1 MKTRTTVSILATA
14 AAIVG
19 CTFAIAQTPLASAA
33 QATSSMSVDARTP
46 LHATLL
52 PTITVT
58 ASGLAE
64 TGASLSVADTAGLPV
79 TLMPT
84 VHVTAR
90 VSDFAALL
98 PSVFAIAATDSAPAG
113 EGVAYP
119 LASDEDAVAARRR

>member
-1 MKTRTTVSILATA
+1 MKTRTTISILATA

-19 CTFAIAQTPLASAA
+19 CTFAVAQTPLANAA
-33 QATSSMSVDARTP
+33 QATSSMLVDARAP

-58 ASGLAE
+58 PPADTDAN
-64 TGASLSVADTAGLPV
+64 ASLRVADTAGLPV

-84 VHVTAR
+84 VYVTAR

-98 PSVFAIAATDSAPAG
+98 PSVFAVAATDSTQPGDGAT
-113 EGVAYP
+113 YR
-119 LASDEDAVAARRR
+119 LASDEDVAERR